1 MLGDGPYDTA
11 VTPVQN
17 QAQVLETAQTR
28 TWLRFA
34 PHNVDELSPSG
45 VPAFSEGVCMLK
57 ALERNVAGVDERIVL
72 VAPAASSVSDFFRNV
87 DVDASRHTELL
98 HDVQRFR
105 GQIYLQ
111 DGAIHEHQL
120 TADGRH
126 ETPEDERAWHVVLM
140 NGQRKIS
147 ACALYLEHEN
157 TVAIDDLRVRHS
169 PLAAQEEWKPKLWK
183 AIHTELARARRE
195 NLRYVELGGWAV
207 APEARRT
214 SGPLTMALGVYG
226 FSRRFGGALGMTT
239 ATFRHCSAVILQ
251 RLGGSRFEVDGTT
264 LPPYYDPRY
273 KCMMEMLRFDSREPN
288 PKYVDLIDRLRDRL
302 ANALVITRP
311 VASGLSEMF
320 TAPAIG
326 RSSPQPLFAA

>member
-1 MLGDGPYDTA
+1 
-11 VTPVQN
+11 
-17 QAQVLETAQTR
+17 
-28 TWLRFA
+28 
-34 PHNVDELSPSG
+34 
-45 VPAFSEGVCMLK
+45 MLK
-57 ALERNVAGVDERIVL
+57 ALERNVAAVDERIVL
-72 VAPAASSVSDFFRNV
+72 VAPAASSVSDFFHQV
-87 DVDASRHTELL
+87 DVNASRHTELL
-98 HDVQRFR
+98 HQVQRFR

-120 TADGRH
+120 TPDGRH
-126 ETPEDERAWHVVLM
+126 ETPEDDNAWHVLLM
-140 NGQRKIS
+140 SGKQKIS

-157 TVAIDDLRVRHS
+157 TVPIEDLRVRHC
-169 PLAAQEEWKPKLWK
+169 PLAKQDEWRPKLWK
-183 AIHTELARARRE
+183 AITSELTRARHE

-207 APEARRT
+207 ASEVRRT

-251 RLGGSRFEVDGTT
+251 RLGGSRFEIDGTT

-288 PKYVDLIDRLRDRL
+288 PKYVSLIDKLRDRL
-302 ANALVITRP
+302 ANALVVTRP
-311 VASGLSEMF
+311 AAASHEDLFGR
-320 TAPAIG
+320 AIG